1 MNSTNSYRT
10 TTIAVSLPIDVL
22 EAIDAA
28 RGDVPRS
35 RFLTRLFKNTLN
47 RGTTE

>member
-1 MNSTNSYRT
+1 MSQAYKEKN
-10 TTIAVSLPIDVL
+10 TTIAVSLPINVL

-35 RFLTRLFKNTLN
+35 RFLTRLFKNTLQTKV
-47 RGTTE
+47 RQ